1 MRQVR
6 QMVKGWWMRRCYQK
20 YIWNDGS
27 WGPVW
32 LWREEVPGGTDVV
45 TEQRG
50 VTRRRFRWCE
60 KVGSL
65 GVRDGERGKSQRLWS
80 GGEFQCSH
88 FLGLA
93 FIIINE
99 LLLNAKQAHKLTFLG
114 HRFYS
119 YRSSSWRKIEL
130 VTVIWVR
137 KQNSSVNKL

>member
-1 MRQVR
+1 METISSVMWFSLMSFGNLGAKAEKMYVR
-6 QMVKGWWMRRCYQK
+6 VGDWWDRWDRWSRGWWMRRCYQE

-45 TEQRG
+45 IEQKG
-50 VTRRRFRWCE
+50 VTRHRFRWCE

-80 GGEFQCSH
+80 DGEFQCSN

-93 FIIINE
+93 FIIINKP
-99 LLLNAKQAHKLTFLG
+99 LLNAK
-114 HRFYS
+114 
-119 YRSSSWRKIEL
+119 
-130 VTVIWVR
+130 
-137 KQNSSVNKL
+137 